1 VSGLDLVRTDG
12 SLAHTVVPSTVKTGK
27 YRAGDENRAEY
38 PPTQVYDSIGALV
51 DALLD

>member
-1 VSGLDLVRTDG
+1 VSILDLVSADG
-12 SLAHTVVPSTVKTGK
+12 SLAHTSTVKTGK
-27 YRAGDENRAEY
+27 YREGDENRAEY